1 MPIET
6 TYTQARAHLAEYLD
20 KAVQDREIVIVHR
33 KNNAD
38 AAIIAADDLRSL
50 QETAYLLRSPQNA
63 SRLLAALERAH
74 SGEGAGFA
82 SIEDL
87 RARLGL
93 DESTQE

>member
-1 MPIET
+1 MAIET

-63 SRLLAALERAH
+63 SRLLAALERAQ
-74 SGEGAGFA
+74 SGEGASFA

-87 RARLGL
+87 RANLGL
-93 DESTQE
+93 HESTQE